1 MKKNKKGF
9 TLIELLAVIVI
20 LGVLLAIAIPS
31 VSKYINTAKKSTFI
45 INVKEYADAAK
56 KEFNLIDTDMQLPVS
71 KGEATV
77 VYFNELRTALEN
89 GGKKS
94 SYGAEFNNEYSYIMV
109 VNDGEAEKP
118 HYTYYVAA
126 LDEKGYGIGTK
137 TTSATPHL
145 IAYDDLTNENVVQI
159 ASKVGVTPTAAAA
172 SDVVDQ
178 DGNKLTATITNT
190 YPTPEASPLE

>member
-1 MKKNKKGF
+1 MKKNIKGF

-56 KEFNLIDTDMQLPVS
+56 KELNLIDTDLQSPVS
-71 KGEATV
+71 HGEATV
-77 VYFNELRTALEN
+77 ISFDELRTSLEN

-94 SYGAEFNNEYSYIMV
+94 SYGAEFDNQYSYVMV
-109 VNDGEAEKP
+109 VNDGTAEKP

-126 LDEKGYGIGTK
+126 LDKKGYGIGTK
-137 TTSATPHL
+137 TTTANAHL
-145 IAYDDLTNENVVQI
+145 IAYDNLSNENVVQ
-159 ASKVGVTPTAAAA
+159 VGSNGILPATAAIN
-172 SDVVDQ
+172 DVVDKNG
-178 DGNKLTATITNT
+178 DKMLVTITNS
-190 YPTPEASPLE
+190 YGYESSHDE

>member
-1 MKKNKKGF
+1 MKNNKGF

-71 KGEATV
+71 KGEAVV
-77 VYFNELRTALEN
+77 VYFDKLRTALEN

-94 SYGAEFNNEYSYIMV
+94 SYGAEFEYNYSYIMV
-109 VNDGEAEKP
+109 VNDGDAEKP

-126 LDEKGYGIGTK
+126 LDKKGYGIGK
-137 TTSATPHL
+137 KEGSAKAHL
-145 IAYDDLTNENVVQI
+145 IAYDDLTNENVVQLG
-159 ASKVGVTPTAAAA
+159 VGQGVFLIEATK
-172 SDVVDQ
+172 SDIVDQ
-178 DGNKLTATITNT
+178 NGDIMNVNIIEYYTDKVINQK
-190 YPTPEASPLE
+190 